1 MQKTGTA
8 ICQPSFVIILPR
20 FQRLSNDSSHT
31 LPFFCFG
38 SQASK
43 AEAED
48 SVRPSQQYVHMH
60 SSCLTFRAGQICGVS
75 VGNIAAV
82 SIDGS
87 FSAIGAGVSG
97 GYILAIASSGY
108 EM

>member
-1 MQKTGTA
+1 MQTKFW
-8 ICQPSFVIILPR
+8 S
-20 FQRLSNDSSHT
+20 
-31 LPFFCFG
+31 
-38 SQASK
+38 
-43 AEAED
+43 AED
-48 SVRPSQQYVHMH
+48 SVIFPPFVAIYFVV
-60 SSCLTFRAGQICGVS
+60 LNPVAGQICGTA

-82 SIDGS
+82 SADGS

>member
-1 MQKTGTA
+1 MQAKFW
-8 ICQPSFVIILPR
+8 S
-20 FQRLSNDSSHT
+20 
-31 LPFFCFG
+31 
-38 SQASK
+38 
-43 AEAED
+43 AED
-48 SVRPSQQYVHMH
+48 SVKSSEKYVHIH

-87 FSAIGAGVSG
+87 LAIGVGVSG

>member
-1 MQKTGTA
+1 MQAKFW
-8 ICQPSFVIILPR
+8 S
-20 FQRLSNDSSHT
+20 
-31 LPFFCFG
+31 
-38 SQASK
+38 
-43 AEAED
+43 AED
-48 SVRPSQQYVHMH
+48 SVKSSEKYVDMH
-60 SSCLTFRAGQICGVS
+60 LSCLTFRAGQICGVS